1 MTQKIAPKV
10 LLIGWDAADW
20 KVANPLMD
28 AGRMP
33 NLARFVEQGVM
44 GNMATLHP
52 PYSPMLWTS
61 IATGVRPFKHGVLGF
76 TEPTPDGQGV
86 MPVSILHAEMK
97 VAPHRIQV
105 SPVNSKREPPGSIRR
120 PLGLVDA

>member
-1 MTQKIAPKV
+1 MSMTPAKKV

-20 KVANPLMD
+20 KVAKPLME
-28 AGRMP
+28 AGKMP
-33 NLARFVEQGVM
+33 HLSKFVELGVM
-44 GNMATLHP
+44 GNMATLQP

-86 MPVSILHAEMK
+86 MPV
-97 VAPHRIQV
+97 
-105 SPVNSKREPPGSIRR
+105 
-120 PLGLVDA
+120 